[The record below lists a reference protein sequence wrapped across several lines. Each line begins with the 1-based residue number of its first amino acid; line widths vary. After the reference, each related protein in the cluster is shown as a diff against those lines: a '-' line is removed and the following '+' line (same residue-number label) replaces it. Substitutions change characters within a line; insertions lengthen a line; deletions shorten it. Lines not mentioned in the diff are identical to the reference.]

1 MSSRRH
7 KHEGHKPMP
16 MPSMMPSTQPVSA
29 QRLAEAT
36 VPYQVYMQIWDPR
49 TALKSGTIFPELY
62 RPYESK

>member
-7 KHEGHKPMP
+7 KHEGHKSMP
-16 MPSMMPSTQPVSA
+16 MPTIIPRQPMST

-62 RPYESK
+62 RTKKVF